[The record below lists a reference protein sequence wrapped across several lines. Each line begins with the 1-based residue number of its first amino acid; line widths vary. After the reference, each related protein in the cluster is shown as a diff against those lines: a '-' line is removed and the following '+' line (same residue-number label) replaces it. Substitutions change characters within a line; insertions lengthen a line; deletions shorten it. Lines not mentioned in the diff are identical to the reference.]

1 MAEQLG
7 RRHFVLIG
15 ESACDRNLAM
25 YFVSSIK
32 EDRLLQI
39 LDHYVVGDHERS
51 IEQVKVVANLAK
63 RCLAV
68 RGEDRPPMKEVATEL
83 EGLSKEM
90 HPWAQEENDIL
101 RSEKTE
107 YLLKPSNDHHHFIV
121 EDDHGATTTSTNTIT
136 AAFDSMKAQIDKY

>member
-1 MAEQLG
+1 
-7 RRHFVLIG
+7 
-15 ESACDRNLAM
+15 M

-68 RGEDRPPMKEVATEL
+68 RGEDRPTMKEVATEL
-83 EGLSKEM
+83 ECLSKEM
-90 HPWAQEENDIL
+90 HPWAQDENDL
-101 RSEKTE
+101 LLSQETE
-107 YLLKPSNDHHHFIV
+107 YLLKPSNDHHHYMS
-121 EDDHGATTTSTNTIT
+121 EDHHGAPTTSSNTTT
-136 AAFDSMKAQIDKY
+136 AAFDSMNVEILMSYGHGR